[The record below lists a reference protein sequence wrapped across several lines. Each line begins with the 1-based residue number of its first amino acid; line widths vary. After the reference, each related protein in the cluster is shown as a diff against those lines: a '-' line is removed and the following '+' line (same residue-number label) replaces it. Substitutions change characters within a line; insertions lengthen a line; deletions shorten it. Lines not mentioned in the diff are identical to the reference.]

1 MLVIRIQILTKFV
14 TLQCDYNAYVFIAF
28 SSLSALEQM
37 VVICGQT
44 AGNIEILFNGV
55 VNVLVIKCVV
65 RA

>member
-1 MLVIRIQILTKFV
+1 MNRIRIRTKFIA
-14 TLQCDYNAYVFIAF
+14 LQCDYNAYVFVAF
-28 SSLSALEQM
+28 SSMSALVKM

-44 AGNIEILFNGV
+44 ADGIEILFNSV

>member
-1 MLVIRIQILTKFV
+1 MNQIQILTKSV
-14 TLQCDYNAYVFIAF
+14 TLQCDYNAYVFVAF
-28 SSLSALEQM
+28 SSVSALEKM

-44 AGNIEILFNGV
+44 VDDIEILFNSV